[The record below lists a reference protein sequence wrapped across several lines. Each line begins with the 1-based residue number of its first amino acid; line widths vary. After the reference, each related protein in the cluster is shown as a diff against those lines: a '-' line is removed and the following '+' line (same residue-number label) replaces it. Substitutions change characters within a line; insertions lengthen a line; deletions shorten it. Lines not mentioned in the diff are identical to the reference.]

1 MKRYYTSFKWLWGNG
16 VVWCRG
22 WGMKTESRPPVIVG
36 ISYFLWQ
43 LCHARQKILTAC
55 KTAWLI
61 HWMATYQ
68 YITQFFFLR
77 GPRGEQ
83 SNAASTLQVLS
94 EEERRVSAIPH
105 RLTFLIF
112 NKKITPGLQIFPSII
127 HLRMQTIDQ
136 WCADYTIHYFIQ
148 FKRFQ
153 WEILNFDY
161 KFIFHLCFLDLP
173 CLTSL
178 VF

>member
-1 MKRYYTSFKWLWGNG
+1 MRKWSRLMSRLRNEDG
-16 VVWCRG
+16 VEASGDRG
-22 WGMKTESRPPVIVG
+22 HQLFPVAALSCKTEDLNCLQDSVTDSLNGYISIYHPV
-36 ISYFLWQ
+36 
-43 LCHARQKILTAC
+43 
-55 KTAWLI
+55 
-61 HWMATYQ
+61 
-68 YITQFFFLR
+68 FFLR